1 MSAPLRNFAPRKL
14 LTKRAHAAIMPLP
27 AHQTG
32 NNKPFSLKKT
42 RRNWKPNV
50 HAMDMPVNVLGGA
63 STIAE
68 NLANLHAGKFVKGP
82 ALKKVRLAARDKKTV
97 DKAGGVEGL
106 LVSTKEGTECPKNA
120 LWYLHV
126 WEGVRSRAESE
137 RGQIGLSEGS
147 LSLSGAHWL
156 RGFKREDCLLRR
168 KETVKR
174 AKQPG
179 RDSRLPFPPGSSAP
193 LA

>member
-14 LTKRAHAAIMPLP
+14 LTKRAHAAILPLP

-50 HAMDMPVNVLGGA
+50 HVMSMPVNVLGGA

-68 NLANLHAGKFVKGP
+68 NLANLNEGKFVRGP
-82 ALKKVRLAARDKKTV
+82 ALKRVRLAARDKKTI

-106 LVSTKEGTECPKNA
+106 LVSMAEGAGVPA
-120 LWYLHV
+120 YGLYSASMLV
-126 WEGVRSRAESE
+126 SPVVRSPAC
-137 RGQIGLSEGS
+137 G
-147 LSLSGAHWL
+147 
-156 RGFKREDCLLRR
+156 
-168 KETVKR
+168 
-174 AKQPG
+174 
-179 RDSRLPFPPGSSAP
+179 
-193 LA
+193 

>member
-14 LTKRAHAAIMPLP
+14 LTKRAHAAILPLP

-50 HAMDMPVNVLGGA
+50 HVMSMPVNVLGGA

-68 NLANLHAGKFVKGP
+68 NLANLNEGKFVRGP
-82 ALKKVRLAARDKKTV
+82 ALKRVRLAARDKKTI

-106 LVSTKEGTECPKNA
+106 LVSIPRACRARGEA
-120 LWYLHV
+120 VWHV
-126 WEGVRSRAESE
+126 CCSS
-137 RGQIGLSEGS
+137 
-147 LSLSGAHWL
+147 SGIHTV
-156 RGFKREDCLLRR
+156 LL
-168 KETVKR
+168 
-174 AKQPG
+174 P
-179 RDSRLPFPPGSSAP
+179 S
-193 LA
+193 